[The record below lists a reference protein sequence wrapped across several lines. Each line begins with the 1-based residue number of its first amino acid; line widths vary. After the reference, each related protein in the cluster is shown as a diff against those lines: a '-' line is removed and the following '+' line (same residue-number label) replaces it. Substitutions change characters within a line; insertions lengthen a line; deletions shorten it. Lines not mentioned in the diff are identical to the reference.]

1 MISILSIIFISQYI
15 YIYIQY
21 TCFQPPSPRSQCPR
35 CHPSAVRA
43 GVAGAEAG
51 RVAGDIRS
59 AIWCFWRFFEVI
71 SSSFWF
77 TYVTIYIYIYIYI
90 YMYSKYIYIYR
101 DLKNGWF
108 WWIWSISLL
117 FAHAYS
123 HHSHHLGACSPLWAL
138 GTPPFWLGAGA
149 HMGALNIR
157 GMGLVAMDIETRIK

>member
-1 MISILSIIFISQYI
+1 MHIYNIWYAYIYINTPYFIDIYFIYYIYITI

-77 TYVTIYIYIYIYI
+77 TYVTIYIYVYVYSIYVYAYSIYIY
-90 YMYSKYIYIYR
+90 K

-108 WWIWSISLL
+108 WLIWSISLL

-123 HHSHHLGACSPLWAL
+123 H
-138 GTPPFWLGAGA
+138 
-149 HMGALNIR
+149 
-157 GMGLVAMDIETRIK
+157 LVTI